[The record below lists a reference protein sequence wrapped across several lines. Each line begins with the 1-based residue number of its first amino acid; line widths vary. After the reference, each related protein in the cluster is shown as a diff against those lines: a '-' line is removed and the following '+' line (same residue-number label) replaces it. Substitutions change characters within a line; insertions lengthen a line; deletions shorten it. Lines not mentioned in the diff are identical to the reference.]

1 MSVKNWQDFHF
12 GSPGYQQKVG
22 WDGPAVLHH
31 NSQQLVEVIKE
42 NNLLF
47 NGMNIFEIGAGGNR
61 NLKYIND
68 YATEKGIEIN
78 LSSNDLHRKESLA
91 GTHESIRDKI
101 NFWEADTLSFMVAN
115 GKSLDV
121 DLLISSDH
129 LMHVEKTSVITILD
143 IIRDDINPKY
153 IL

>member
-1 MSVKNWQDFHF
+1 M
-12 GSPGYQQKVG
+12 
-22 WDGPAVLHH
+22 
-31 NSQQLVEVIKE
+31 
-42 NNLLF
+42 
-47 NGMNIFEIGAGGNR
+47 NR

-153 IL
+153 ILLREIKQEFENLSHPRYFHNYDIFLTKYKVKYETSGSNNINGKCYFVRIYQRID